1 MHDKNL
7 LEAKKKEEAQ
17 EETKDF
23 GIGSTLENTRKN
35 EKNVGNMNGKM
46 GQKTSVGS
54 SQPSRLM

>member
-35 EKNVGNMNGKM
+35 EKKCGEYEWKNG
-46 GQKTSVGS
+46 TEN
-54 SQPSRLM
+54 LCWL